1 MTLKTELVMRC
12 DSLGCTSAFTTGA
25 DMSGMGR
32 FLDAAFA
39 SGWTDPEAC
48 QYCPGCSAPSPE
60 QVIQR
65 GIRDGFIDEEKLEAI
80 DLKVEVTL

>member
-1 MTLKTELVMRC
+1 MTLKAELVLRC
-12 DSLGCTSAFTTGA
+12 DSLGCESTFTTGA

-48 QYCPGCSAPSPE
+48 QYCPSCSA
-60 QVIQR
+60 V
-65 GIRDGFIDEEKLEAI
+65 DESGLSDEDFRAMVKRVNAIGPKEVKL
-80 DLKVEVTL
+80 